1 MPWCSKIQTR
11 DTRLW
16 CRLLVWNVGKAE
28 NFNVYFK
35 WPPRLAHTEK
45 LSPYAQTKKQK
56 IELSVRPEFKKKRKK
71 DWHMHLNVSW
81 CDSVYRTL
89 TSLWNFPLRLH
100 FSTFL
105 GFLASVSKHNS
116 LKMSFW
122 HLQIISFKALF
133 FFFSMFV
140 DLNNQFFT
148 FFIWCFCTELP
159 RNRLLLLHWKWEC
172 DVFAWAICR
181 QHLGSSMTF
190 V

>member
-133 FFFSMFV
+133 FFF
-140 DLNNQFFT
+140 Q
-148 FFIWCFCTELP
+148 C
-159 RNRLLLLHWKWEC
+159 LLTWTTNSSLSLSG
-172 DVFAWAICR
+172 VFALSFQEIACYCYTGSGSVMCL
-181 QHLGSSMTF
+181 LGRSVGST
-190 V
+190 